1 MEPAAPSCNMIMI
14 ADQASVNAH
23 GRHLDENRVYPSDK
37 VPAHVANKILESGTE
52 TVRCDLTLEDM
63 LGDYEYDD
71 PTEEEKIL
79 MDRIADHVG
88 NDNSDMAIK
97 HAAGPEMNIDIVT
110 AAASMS
116 GITTASHSALPIR
129 RPNTPDFRRHSEK
142 KAKKH
147 KNKQRQRL
155 DEVVAKLHKPSES
168 EADEDFIF
176 QQPQEEEYQEEQEP
190 QVISSSPQ
198 HFDERSPSRSSS
210 DHGGHSG
217 GNSRDGQFYLSSG
230 SEDEDDE
237 DDERVDSGYRG
248 SSRSEDSSRY
258 RPHGGSHSS
267 RSSIKSSGSGSSRHH
282 HKRKAVPER
291 HHPFTPPSAKR
302 YAAAAPSSRYEC
314 PVRVDSSDSDDAPT
328 MVQRGTLK
336 IKSFRPPSSGS
347 NSNKHS
353 SSSGGSTS
361 SSHKK
366 QQQQQAPSKKP
377 VMSSGSDKIRDMV
390 DRTAGGY
397 VAPNAHKKCRED
409 KSRKYPARALEYKNL
424 PFRPQSPQYLL
435 GKAIQFCKE
444 ETVHDKFIML
454 FYTRSQDVRKAVD
467 ETRARMGMR
476 PNLSISCPF
485 MTEHTKPINHSR
497 ETIDRTSAACTA
509 GTQAVWD
516 MEERRGQKCVP
527 RTSDYRS
534 MIIQAANPPDFLGAV
549 KTCLHLSQVF
559 PKQVCMRL
567 CSITGGLN
575 PLPIYEETVSSYVN
589 AQFEADDISH
599 HEDESGEYESDCE

>member
-1 MEPAAPSCNMIMI
+1 MEPATPSCNMIMI
-14 ADQASVNAH
+14 ADQASITTH

-37 VPAHVANKILESGTE
+37 VPPHVSNKIIESGAE
-52 TVRCDLTLEDM
+52 PVRCDLTLEDM
-63 LGDYEYDD
+63 LGDYEYDE
-71 PTEEEKIL
+71 PTEEEKTL

-88 NDNSDMAIK
+88 DEGSDVNIK

-116 GITTASHSALPIR
+116 GITTTLPLR

-147 KNKQRQRL
+147 KSSKQRQRL
-155 DEVVAKLHKPSES
+155 DDVVAKLHKQPSES
-168 EADEDFIF
+168 EAEEDFGF
-176 QQPQEEEYQEEQEP
+176 QQQPQDDQMF
-190 QVISSSPQ
+190 SPQ
-198 HFDERSPSRSSS
+198 HFERSPSRSSS

-217 GNSRDGQFYLSSG
+217 DHNRAADGQFYLSSG
-230 SEDEDDE
+230 SEDEEDDDE
-237 DDERVDSGYRG
+237 DDDERVDSGYRG
-248 SSRSEDSSRY
+248 SSRSEDSRY

-267 RSSIKSSGSGSSRHH
+267 RSSIKSSGSGSSRQHQQQHH
-282 HKRKAVPER
+282 HNKRKAVPER

-302 YAAAAPSSRYEC
+302 FAAAAGPRYEC
-314 PVRVDSSDSDDAPT
+314 PVRIESDSDDSPT

-336 IKSFRPPSSGS
+336 IKSFRAPISGS
-347 NSNKHS
+347 NSNHHS
-353 SSSGGSTS
+353 SSSS
-361 SSHKK
+361 SRSNNTKK
-366 QQQQQAPSKKP
+366 QQQQQQQAPSNKNNP
-377 VMSSGSDKIRDMV
+377 GSEKIRDMV

-397 VAPNAHKKCRED
+397 VAPNAHKKCRDD

-435 GKAIQFCKE
+435 GKAINFCKE

-485 MTEHTKPINHSR
+485 MTEHTKPMNHSR
-497 ETIDRTSAACTA
+497 DTIDRTSAACSS

-549 KTCLHLSQVF
+549 KTCLHLCQAF

-589 AQFEADDISH
+589 TQFEADDMSH
-599 HEDESGEYESDCE
+599 QEDESGEYESDCD

>member
-52 TVRCDLTLEDM
+52 PVRCDLTLEDM

-176 QQPQEEEYQEEQEP
+176 QQPQEDEYQEEQEP

-361 SSHKK
+361 SSSHKK

-377 VMSSGSDKIRDMV
+377 VSSGSDKIRDMV

-575 PLPIYEETVSSYVN
+575 PLPIYEETVNSYVN